1 MQWGSHSSV
10 NSMTKGSHNNNS
22 SREGRDG
29 GLNGGGGDLG
39 GRGGGGRNTFQPGAC
54 CQICG
59 KEGHPAPRYFKRYDN
74 NYNGPP
80 QKQALSAITG
90 YGVDTNWYMDPVTTH
105 LPEAGPAYDW

>member
-1 MQWGSHSSV
+1 
-10 NSMTKGSHNNNS
+10 MTKGSRNNNS
-22 SREGRDG
+22 SREGRG
-29 GLNGGGGDLG
+29 GGHNGGGGDRG
-39 GRGGGGRNTFQPGAC
+39 GRGGGRRNTFQPGAC

-59 KEGHPAPRYFKRYDN
+59 KEGHPAHYFKRYDN

-80 QKQALSAITG
+80 QKQALSAMTG